1 MQANNKQEEEQIRVK
16 MVQGAG
22 NGDITKD
29 VIQHYIGD
37 LIETQIIGNG
47 PWIVTG
53 VESGIEYTIDRNGEV
68 TRGDVAVV
76 ESEDIESKI
85 GGNVLSQTGTVTI
98 QDSLENY
105 VRVPKGFKIASDSGE
120 NVEEGIVI
128 EDMSGNQFVWV
139 PVGKINKK
147 KGETIE
153 IILGR
158 YDFLEDENHPKI
170 VQEASNGYI
179 TTNMEHGIGVV
190 KGLKEF
196 FEFESDAESQSVKG
210 STFGNSIAK
219 DLKDFINSVN
229 TNGGYYIGRYEARKG
244 NDNNIIIKSGV
255 EVWNQISQPDAS
267 RICRDMYSAGSGVK
281 SDLVNSY
288 AWDTSVVFREAC
300 GSKEE
305 TALCEGECCNIMYYG
320 EGQTRNEWTT
330 ETGWYTGFSNVFR
343 GRGLEEKDYGIGLR
357 MYIENNH
364 SDQWIGFRPILYL

>member
-1 MQANNKQEEEQIRVK
+1 MQEEEQIKVK
-16 MVQGAG
+16 MVQLVE

-76 ESEDIESKI
+76 ESENIESKI

-98 QDSLENY
+98 KDSLENY
-105 VRVPKGFKIASDSGE
+105 VRVPKGFKIASDSGK
-120 NVEEGIVI
+120 NVGEGIVI
-128 EDMSGNQFVWV
+128 EDISGNQFVWV

-179 TTNMEHGIGVV
+179 TTNMEHGIGVM
-190 KGLKEF
+190 KGFKEF

-244 NDNNIIIKSGV
+244 NDDNIIIKSGV

-300 GSKEE
+300 GSREE
-305 TALCEGECCNIMYYG
+305 GTALCEGECCNIMYYG
-320 EGQTRNEWTT
+320 ENQTRNEWTT
-330 ETGWYTGFSNVFR
+330 ETCAYSTYPSVIR
-343 GRGLEEKDYGIGLR
+343 GRGYEGTDYGIGLR
-357 MYIENNH
+357 MYLDNGYY
-364 SDQWIGFRPILYL
+364 DQWIGFRPILYL